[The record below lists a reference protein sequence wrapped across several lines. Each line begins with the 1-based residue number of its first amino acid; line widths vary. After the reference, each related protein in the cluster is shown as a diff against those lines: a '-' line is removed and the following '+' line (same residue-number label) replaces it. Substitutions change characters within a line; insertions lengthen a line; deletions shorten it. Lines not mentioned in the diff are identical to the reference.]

1 MLVSQLQLIQ
11 TYLLVDATLTD
22 MLVEFNCDRCVRWSI
37 ATATN
42 MPVCSKQRLKYRH
55 CNMPASLL
63 KLLQKQLLDSGMYAG
78 PVAHNQTCVM
88 VNMSADPVAMMPV
101 QLVGRK

>member
-1 MLVSQLQLIQ
+1 MPNFNVGLLLKLRNASYLLGHPVYTCWSGHTTTDVLVSQLQLIQ

-22 MLVEFNCDRCVRWSI
+22 MLVEFNCNRRIRWSG

-55 CNMPASLL
+55 CNMPASLV
-63 KLLQKQLLDSGMYAG
+63 KLLQK
-78 PVAHNQTCVM
+78 
-88 VNMSADPVAMMPV
+88 
-101 QLVGRK
+101 